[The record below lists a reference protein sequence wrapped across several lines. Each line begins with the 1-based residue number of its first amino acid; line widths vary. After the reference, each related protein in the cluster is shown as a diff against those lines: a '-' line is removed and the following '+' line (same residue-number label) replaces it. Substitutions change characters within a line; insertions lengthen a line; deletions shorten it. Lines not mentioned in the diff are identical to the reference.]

1 MIDSRVRSGLL
12 WAFVAVFL
20 WSFTVPLTKVAV
32 EGFSAVFTAT
42 GRAVIAGIV
51 AAIVL
56 AVRRVP
62 PPPRHL
68 WRPLAY
74 VMLGT
79 VFGWPIF
86 MAIALNSTT
95 AAHASV
101 IAAFLP
107 LATAIFA
114 VAIAHERVTRTF
126 WVAATVGTIAVIA
139 FSLSRGGVGPG
150 SLLADGLLILGVIA
164 ASLGYV
170 FGVDATR
177 SLPGWQ
183 VVSWV
188 VVAALPITIPVSAY
202 LWLFADGVRSPDGSQ
217 WSALVVLGLSSMY
230 LGFFAWYRG
239 LSQAG
244 TAYGGQVQ
252 QLQVLLSLLWS
263 ALLLGE
269 AVTWVTILAAV
280 VVVGAVT
287 WAQLSRGKNPIV
299 APEE

>member
-1 MIDSRVRSGLL
+1 MIDARIRAGLW
-12 WAFVAVFL
+12 WAFLAVFL
-20 WSFTVPLTKVAV
+20 WSFTVPLTKVAI

-42 GRAVIAGIV
+42 GRAVIAGVI

-56 AVRRVP
+56 FIRRVP

-68 WRPLAY
+68 WRPLFY

-86 MAIALNSTT
+86 MAIALNYTT

-114 VAIAHERVTRTF
+114 VAITHERVTRTF
-126 WVAATVGTIAVIA
+126 WLAATIGTLAVIA
-139 FSLSRGGVGPG
+139 FSLSRGELGPG
-150 SLLADGLLILGVIA
+150 SLLADVLLILGVLA

-170 FGVDATR
+170 FGVNATR
-177 SLPGWQ
+177 ELPGWQ

-188 VVAALPITIPVSAY
+188 VVAALPITIPASAV
-202 LWLFADGVRSPDGSQ
+202 LWFFGNGVRSPDGWQ
-217 WSALVVLGLSSMY
+217 WSALVILGLSSMY

-252 QLQVLLSLLWS
+252 QLQVLLSLVWS
-263 ALLLGE
+263 AVLLGE
-269 AVTWVTILAAV
+269 TVTWLTVLAAL
-280 VVVGAVT
+280 VVVGAVA
-287 WAQLSRGKNPIV
+287 WAQLARAPGHIV

>member
-1 MIDSRVRSGLL
+1 
-12 WAFVAVFL
+12 
-20 WSFTVPLTKVAV
+20 
-32 EGFSAVFTAT
+32 
-42 GRAVIAGIV
+42 
-51 AAIVL
+51 
-56 AVRRVP
+56 
-62 PPPRHL
+62 
-68 WRPLAY
+68 
-74 VMLGT
+74 
-79 VFGWPIF
+79 
-86 MAIALNSTT
+86 
-95 AAHASV
+95 
-101 IAAFLP
+101 
-107 LATAIFA
+107 
-114 VAIAHERVTRTF
+114 
-126 WVAATVGTIAVIA
+126 
-139 FSLSRGGVGPG
+139 VGPG
-150 SLLADGLLILGVIA
+150 SLLADVLLILGVVA

-202 LWLFADGVRSPDGSQ
+202 LWLFADGVRSPDGTQ

-269 AVTWVTILAAV
+269 AVTWVTILAAAGGRRCGGL
-280 VVVGAVT
+280 GAT
-287 WAQLSRGKNPIV
+287 IAREEPDRRARGIIKVIV
-299 APEE
+299 RAIGT